1 MPDHIIQFQ
10 VIADPVV
17 KHRLQCL
24 RCDGRT
30 LHRVLT
36 AVHEHG
42 EHSAGDVRWWS
53 QYEIVQCQGCE
64 SVSFRQDSQNTE
76 SYSISDSDQMVL
88 DHHEELFPHRLGGR
102 KELPDLQYLPAAIQT
117 VYRETHAAH
126 ASQLRLLAGIG
137 IRALVEAVCK
147 EKGTAGRTLEDRVG
161 NLVTAGLLTPA
172 GAQILQGTKLFGAKN
187 THEQQPLAM
196 DLLSAA
202 MEVVEHL
209 LRSVY
214 VLPRIAG
221 DLPGR
226 AQPVDSGLEF

>member
-1 MPDHIIQFQ
+1 LPDHIVQVQ
-10 VIADPVV
+10 VITDPVV

-42 EHSAGDVRWWS
+42 EHAAGDVRWWS

-64 SVSFRQDSQNTE
+64 SVSFRQDTQNTE
-76 SYSISDSDQMVL
+76 SYSINESDQMVL
-88 DHHEELFPHRLGGR
+88 DHHEDLFPRRLGGR
-102 KELPDLQYLPAAIQT
+102 RELPDPQYLPSAIQT
-117 VYRETHAAH
+117 VYRETHAAL
-126 ASQLRLLAGIG
+126 AAQLRLLAGIG
-137 IRALVEAVCK
+137 IRALVEAVCR
-147 EKGTAGRTLEDRVG
+147 EKGSMGRTLDDKVG
-161 NLVTAGLLTPA
+161 SLVTAGLLTAA
-172 GAQILQGTKLFGAKN
+172 GAQILQGTKLLSSKN
-187 THEQQPLAM
+187 THEQQPLPM

-214 VLPRIAG
+214 VLPRMAG

-226 AQPVDSGLEF
+226 AHAVDPGLEF